1 MINKQIQ
8 YWTQDGK
15 NFSNAT
21 LNTLYESIFLNYNK
35 DWLMGDSEAEINY
48 INNNKSIA
56 GLKLIGTKKGIYI
69 HYNGFNTEKISLYDK
84 NSLNKNIIVLIDEI
98 KISSGLFLPIDL
110 AWEVIKDFIN
120 NGKPSNKITWL
131 EIDDIQKNINY
142 L

>member
-56 GLKLIGTKKGIYI
+56 GLKLIGVKKDIYI
-69 HYNGFNTEKISLYDK
+69 HYNGCYRTSKIK
-84 NSLNKNIIVLIDEI
+84 K
-98 KISSGLFLPIDL
+98 
-110 AWEVIKDFIN
+110 A
-120 NGKPSNKITWL
+120 
-131 EIDDIQKNINY
+131 DIQNRKI
-142 L
+142 

>member
-110 AWEVIKDFIN
+110 A
-120 NGKPSNKITWL
+120 
-131 EIDDIQKNINY
+131 
-142 L
+142 

>member
-15 NFSNAT
+15 NFSNVT

-131 EIDDIQKNINY
+131 EINDIQKKY
-142 L
+142 

>member
-1 MINKQIQ
+1 
-8 YWTQDGK
+8 
-15 NFSNAT
+15 
-21 LNTLYESIFLNYNK
+21 
-35 DWLMGDSEAEINY
+35 MGDSEAEINY

-110 AWEVIKDFIN
+110 A
-120 NGKPSNKITWL
+120 
-131 EIDDIQKNINY
+131 
-142 L
+142 

>member
-15 NFSNAT
+15 NFSNVT